1 MGEEEAA
8 DEEQQG
14 LRDAEHLVP
23 GGLQG
28 LGQEVE
34 SDDAEHESAGESEDQ
49 VTPVGDASG
58 DPSSEER
65 HEERAERDDHSHGA
79 LLSDGEASAHLGVGA
94 RSGVPVDEVLALV
107 DAVLRE
113 AGLSRTAVRSLGTLD
128 ARAAEPGIAGAAALL
143 GVPVRGFA
151 AEELA
156 AVSVPHPSARPL
168 AATGTASVA
177 EAAALLAAGT
187 EPGADAGAVPGAV
200 VAPGTG
206 EPAAPPARARAVLL
220 VPKRKTRR
228 ATCALAASVPVR
240 SHEDAPGARLLPRT
254 HGYIAGEPGSPPT
267 IPTPHTTAAM
277 DMHTHTDAHDL
288 RHHGD
293 AEVRDEKLI
302 DLAVNVRT
310 DTPPD
315 WLRRRIADSLTG
327 LAAYPDGRVAR
338 AAVAERHDLPADR
351 VLLTAGAAEAFV
363 LLARALPARR
373 PVVVHPQFTE
383 PEAALRDAGHAVGRV
398 LLREEDGFRLDPA
411 AVPEDAD
418 LVVIGNPTNP
428 TSVLH
433 PAASIAALARPGRT
447 LVVDEAFMDAVPGE
461 RESLAGRTDVPGLVV
476 LRSLTKTWGLAG
488 LRIGYVLAAPGT
500 IADLERAQPL
510 WPVSTPA
517 LVAAEACMSRA
528 ALAEAEHA
536 AHRIGVE
543 RAHLLAGLAEFDEVR
558 TVAGAEGPFVLVRID
573 GADAVRERL
582 RSLGFAAR
590 RGDTFPGL
598 DRNWLRLAVRDRATT
613 NRFLQALDQALLM
626 GG

>member
-1 MGEEEAA
+1 M
-8 DEEQQG
+8 
-14 LRDAEHLVP
+14 
-23 GGLQG
+23 
-28 LGQEVE
+28 
-34 SDDAEHESAGESEDQ
+34 
-49 VTPVGDASG
+49 
-58 DPSSEER
+58 
-65 HEERAERDDHSHGA
+65 
-79 LLSDGEASAHLGVGA
+79 
-94 RSGVPVDEVLALV
+94 DEVLALADV
-107 DAVLRE
+107 VLRE
-113 AGLSRTAVRSLGTLD
+113 AGLTRAAVRSLATLD
-128 ARAAEPGIAGAAALL
+128 ARAAEPGVTGAAGEL
-143 GVPVRGFA
+143 GVPVRGFSA
-151 AEELA
+151 GELA
-156 AVSVPHPSARPL
+156 AVSVPHPSALPL
-168 AATGTASVA
+168 DATGTPSVA
-177 EAAALLAAGT
+177 EAAALLTAGA
-187 EPGADAGAVPGAV
+187 GADGSGGP
-200 VAPGTG
+200 TG
-206 EPAAPPARARAVLL
+206 SRRGVLL
-220 VPKRKTRR
+220 VPKRKSRR
-228 ATCALAASVPVR
+228 VTCAIATCVPVCPDE
-240 SHEDAPGARLLPRT
+240 HAPGVRLLHLA

-277 DMHTHTDAHDL
+277 DTHTQSDAHDL

-310 DTPPD
+310 NTPPD
-315 WLRRRIADSLTG
+315 WLRKRIADSLTG
-327 LAAYPDGRVAR
+327 LAAYPDGRAAR
-338 AAVAERHDLPADR
+338 AAVAVRHDLPPGR

-383 PEAALRDAGHAVGRV
+383 PEAALRDAGHEVGRV

-433 PAASIAALARPGRT
+433 PADSIAALARPGRT

-488 LRIGYVLAAPGT
+488 LRIGYVLAEPET
-500 IADLERAQPL
+500 IALLERAQPL

-517 LVAAEACMSRA
+517 LVAAEACMSRL

-558 TVAGAEGPFVLVRID
+558 TVAGAEGPFVLLRID
-573 GADAVRERL
+573 GADAIRDRL
-582 RSLGFAAR
+582 RLLGFAAR

-613 NRFLQALDQALLM
+613 NRFLQALDQALLL